1 QLPGSW
7 GNVVVEEAST
17 MDALLLGRKDFEGF
31 GDHWPVAAD
40 EDPFTGLL
48 NRVPKYVASRTLR
61 QPLEWTNS
69 HLISGELS
77 GAVRD
82 LKDRY
87 EEVHVIGSLN
97 LLQSLLGHGLVD
109 RLNLWQY
116 PIVLGAG
123 KWVSRDGVVPTV
135 RPLAERKVS
144 RSGPLPGEYGPAGPP
159 SFGRVDAEHVER
171 GPDG

>member
-1 QLPGSW
+1 
-7 GNVVVEEAST
+7 
-17 MDALLLGRKDFEGF
+17 MDALLLGRKTYEIFAAY
-31 GDHWPVAAD
+31 WPFAPD
-40 EDPFTGLL
+40 EIPFTGLL

-109 RLNLWQY
+109 RLNLWQ
-116 PIVLGAG
+116 
-123 KWVSRDGVVPTV
+123 
-135 RPLAERKVS
+135 
-144 RSGPLPGEYGPAGPP
+144 
-159 SFGRVDAEHVER
+159 
-171 GPDG
+171 